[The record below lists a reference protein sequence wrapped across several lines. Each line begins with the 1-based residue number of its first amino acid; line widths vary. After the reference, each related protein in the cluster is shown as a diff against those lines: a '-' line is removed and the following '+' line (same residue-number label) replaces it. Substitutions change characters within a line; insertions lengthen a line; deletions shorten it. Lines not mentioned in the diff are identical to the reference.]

1 MTLEVRNI
9 VKFYDNA
16 PLLQG
21 VSFEVQDGEIVCLL
35 GRSGSGKSTL
45 LRIISGLEP
54 AEQGI
59 VLWNGRDV
67 SSVPVH
73 QRGFGLMF
81 QDYALFPHRNVEQ
94 NVAFGLRMQSL
105 PVKQI
110 QARTQ
115 EMLELVHMKD
125 FALRRVSDLS
135 GGEQQRIALARSL
148 APKPNLLMLDE
159 PLGALDRTLKQ
170 TLLGDLRQIMRKAN
184 IPVIYVTHD
193 QEEAFSIADKL
204 IMLNGGKI
212 EQEGTPEGIYRHPAN
227 LWVANFLGLDN
238 IIPARVSGLGAE
250 WISTPL
256 GEIRISVFK
265 DLPDEMDEFFL
276 LLLPEVQ
283 GIAISSEKNEMESA
297 TSHLTF
303 NGKVTETVFLEGKY
317 RLTIQTGNISLHFS
331 SPVGFNCGETIHI
344 SYPFGEIQCMQKAS
358 TVSL

>member
-1 MTLEVRNI
+1 MPLEVRNI
-9 VKFYDNA
+9 VKSYDNA

-21 VSFEVQDGEIVCLL
+21 VSFEVLDGEIACLL

-54 AEQGI
+54 AEQGM
-59 VLWNGRDV
+59 VLWNGTDV

-94 NVAFGLRMQSL
+94 NVAFGLRMQNL
-105 PVKQI
+105 PGEQI
-110 QARTQ
+110 QSRTL

-125 FALRRVSDLS
+125 FARRRVSDLS

-148 APKPNLLMLDE
+148 APKPALLMLDE

-170 TLLGDLRQIMRKAN
+170 SLLGDLRQIMRKAR

-193 QEEAFSIADKL
+193 QEEAFSIADRL

-238 IIPARVSGLGAE
+238 IIPAHRSGSGSDH
-250 WISTPL
+250 ISTPL
-256 GEIRISVFK
+256 GDFCVPAPQTM
-265 DLPDEMDEFFL
+265 PDGTGEFFL

-283 GIAISSEKNEMESA
+283 GILITQEKPGMTTPSSHITIS
-297 TSHLTF
+297 
-303 NGKVTETVFLEGKY
+303 GKVTETVFLEGKY
-317 RLTIQTGNISLHFS
+317 RLTIQAKNITLHFL
-331 SPVGFNCGETIHI
+331 SPVGFNCNDTIHI
-344 SYPFGEIQCMQKAS
+344 SYPVGEIQCLKK
-358 TVSL
+358 TTTTL